1 VARRFWWA
9 RRLEALD
16 RRSAQLAVAQ
26 SLPAELTTRHQPC
39 ASPCRTEEVPM
50 GVFVIVV
57 IMAGLSFLYVKKR
70 RARKAAQ

>member
-1 VARRFWWA
+1 
-9 RRLEALD
+9 
-16 RRSAQLAVAQ
+16 VAQ